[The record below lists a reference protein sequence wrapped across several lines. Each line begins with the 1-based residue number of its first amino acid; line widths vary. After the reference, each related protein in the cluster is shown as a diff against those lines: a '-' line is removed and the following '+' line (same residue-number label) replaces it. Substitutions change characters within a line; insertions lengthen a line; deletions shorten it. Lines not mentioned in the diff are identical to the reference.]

1 MSTSKERFE
10 RKLSTKSASFRRN
23 ATSMLNTFLD
33 RYSLTFE
40 DIYSKQVEIERAIK
54 NGEMEPYEND
64 WLPNLV
70 KDFMKEMIEDGKS
83 PGYARQINSY
93 MRFFCKASH
102 INYQLDR
109 EDVPQGDSIG
119 KTVISHRQI
128 LTIWDRC
135 TKEFKLRN
143 RALIA
148 FLKDSGL
155 RPIDVSRL
163 DVDDYLEALEA
174 SPNPEFATFKPIL
187 TTKKGRKAYPIVGP
201 DAIEALNLYLVERKT
216 GALFEAKEMIRGTKQ
231 PKEGLKRMAS
241 MDVSSV
247 FSTLTKGLVNGDHVS
262 AYSLRKFHSTSLNAP
277 RPDLDLPSMNEAYI
291 AILQGKKRPGSFG
304 PYNQPW
310 ETGALLKEYIR
321 HYRKLSLNPDGGG
334 FTITQIQDQNKRI
347 ETLEKELS
355 ELKQRNDG
363 AFQGATHWFHE
374 ALRHMPQEQFME
386 TLNKMGKEQLVFEKT
401 PDQMM
406 EEFRKIL
413 DERLGT
419 KKDKQE

>member
-1 MSTSKERFE
+1 MSTAKERFE

-23 ATSMLNTFLD
+23 ASSMLNTFLD

-70 KDFMKEMIEDGKS
+70 KDFMREMIEDGKS
-83 PGYARQINSY
+83 PGYARHINSY

-102 INYQLDR
+102 ITFQLDR

-135 TKEFKLRN
+135 IKEFKLRN

-155 RPIDVSRL
+155 RPIDVSGL
-163 DVDDYLEALEA
+163 DVDDYLKALEA
-174 SPNPEFATFKPIL
+174 SPNSEFAIFRPIL

-201 DAIEALNLYLVERKT
+201 DAIEALNLYLDGRNT
-216 GALFEAKEMIRGTKQ
+216 GPLFEAKEMIKGTKR
-231 PKEGLKRMAS
+231 PKEGLKRMSS
-241 MDVSSV
+241 MDISSV
-247 FSTLTKGLVNGDHVS
+247 FSTLTGGLVNGDRVS
-262 AYSLRKFHSTSLNAP
+262 SYSLRKFHATSLNAP
-277 RPDLDLPSMNEAYI
+277 RPDLELPSLSEAYI
-291 AILQGKKRPGSFG
+291 AILQGKKRPGTFG

-310 ETGALLKEYIR
+310 ETGQLLEEYVR
-321 HYRKLSLNPDGGG
+321 HYPKLSLKPHTHNGKIRELERKLEEAQRDKERLEAAFERGL
-334 FTITQIQDQNKRI
+334 DEELEYRRKLEERLDK
-347 ETLEKELS
+347 LEK
-355 ELKQRNDG
+355 
-363 AFQGATHWFHE
+363 
-374 ALRHMPQEQFME
+374 
-386 TLNKMGKEQLVFEKT
+386 
-401 PDQMM
+401 MM
-406 EEFRKIL
+406 
-413 DERLGT
+413 
-419 KKDKQE
+419 